1 MLDETPA
8 WARWYA
14 EGVDPDFTPEAT
26 TANRQFDAFTTE
38 FADRAALDYNDH
50 VLTYADLRTEC
61 ARLANALRARGIG
74 PGDVVALYLP
84 NTLFHPLFFF
94 ATLLT
99 GATVTHLSPLD
110 AVRELEHKVRD
121 SGAKLV
127 ISLTMAPFGARAVE
141 LLNTGAL
148 SEAILCDDA
157 LYGGPGGA
165 LPDDPRVTGYAAL
178 VAGAETAFR
187 AHPAQPGDRALLQYT
202 GGTTGLPKAAV
213 LTHANLAAAVQI
225 YEYAWLNDPA
235 RLEGSASLVV
245 SPFFHIMGLT
255 SILMTRLKCGTAIVL
270 HQRFDVNRVVDD
282 IERKKVASTGGVPT
296 MWIAIANMPGI
307 ETRDLSSLRSIGSGG
322 APMPVE
328 IVRRIRDLTGLDMR
342 GGWGMT
348 ETGAAGTSIPASH
361 AWEKRASIGIPLP
374 GVKLEIVDVDDPTRV
389 LPMGETGEMR
399 IKSPAVMG
407 EYHANPEETARSFV
421 DGWFLTGD
429 IGHFDEDGF
438 LYLVDRK
445 KDLILSGGYNVYPQ
459 AIEQAI
465 HAHPDVAE
473 VMVIGVPDAYRG
485 ESARAYVVLKPGA
498 EAFDLAALRAFLDDR
513 LGRHEMPQGLE
524 FTASLPR
531 TPVGKYSRKMLRDQ
545 VLKALDGV

>member
-1 MLDETPA
+1 MLDDMPA

-14 EGVDPDFTPEAT
+14 EGVDPHFTPEAT
-26 TANRQFDAFTTE
+26 TVNRQFETFTQAFAE
-38 FADRAALDYNDH
+38 RPALDYNDH
-50 VLTYADLRTEC
+50 VLTYAAFRTEC

-110 AVRELEHKVRD
+110 ALRELEHKIHD
-121 SGAKLV
+121 SGARMIVAL
-127 ISLTMAPFGARAVE
+127 SFAPFGPRVVE
-141 LLNTGAL
+141 LLDTGAL
-148 SEAILCDDA
+148 SEAVLCDDA
-157 LYGGPGGA
+157 LFGGPAGA
-165 LPDDPRVTGYAAL
+165 IPDDPRITSWPALIEGAGTELVVHDAA
-178 VAGAETAFR
+178 
-187 AHPAQPGDRALLQYT
+187 PSDRALLQYT

-213 LTHANLAAAVQI
+213 LTHATLAAAVQI
-225 YEYAWLNDPA
+225 YEYAWLNDPD
-235 RLEGSASLVV
+235 RLEGAASLTV

-255 SILMTRLKCGTAIVL
+255 SILMTRLKTGTSIVI
-270 HQRFDVNRVVDD
+270 HQRFDANRVVDD
-282 IERKKVASTGGVPT
+282 IERKRIVSTGGVPT

-328 IVRRIRDLTGLDMR
+328 IVRKIKALTGLDMR

-374 GVKLEIVDVDDPTRV
+374 GVALEIVDVDDPTRV
-389 LPMGETGEMR
+389 LPVGETGEMR
-399 IKSPAVMG
+399 IKSPAVMTH
-407 EYHANPEETARSFV
+407 YHDNPEETARSFV

-429 IGHFDEDGF
+429 IGRFDEDGF

-473 VMVIGVPDAYRG
+473 VMVIGVPDDYRG

-498 EAFDLAALRAFLDDR
+498 AEFDLATLRAFLDDR

-524 FTASLPR
+524 FTTSLPR

-545 VLKALDGV
+545 VLKALDGA